1 MILKIKREKYSGT
14 EEIYKLYNKNNNE
27 IYSYESITNNNGI
40 ESNIQYN
47 NDIVNIFIPKSYKEK
62 SIIYSNNQDVGFIE
76 CVPTEK
82 AISTSYYWNMSFK
95 GRNLK
100 LYEIGFGNKGIYF
113 VIKENDKTIA
123 IISSVMIA
131 NDFKDS
137 NDLFVDN
144 DKDSIIAI
152 ICAIYWNLYRGAS
165 FIKDGSS
172 GLNTIN
178 KTLTTLSREIKEKM
192 DFEFMNNI
200 AKQENY
206 VIDNKSKKS
215 SINTIIGVTLLAI
228 FIIFLIIVLI
238 LG

>member
-1 MILKIKREKYSGT
+1 
-14 EEIYKLYNKNNNE
+14 
-27 IYSYESITNNNGI
+27 
-40 ESNIQYN
+40 
-47 NDIVNIFIPKSYKEK
+47 
-62 SIIYSNNQDVGFIE
+62 
-76 CVPTEK
+76 
-82 AISTSYYWNMSFK
+82 MSFK

-100 LYEIGFGNKGIYF
+100 LYEVGFGNKGLYF

-137 NDLFVDN
+137 YDLFVDN

-152 ICAIYWNLYRGAS
+152 ICAIYWNLYRGTS

-178 KTLTTLSREIKEKM
+178 KTLTTFSKEIKEKM

-206 VIDNKSKKS
+206 VMDNKNKKS
-215 SINTIIGVTLLAI
+215 SINTIIGATLLAI
-228 FIIFLIIVLI
+228 FIIFLTMVLI
-238 LG
+238 LGRK

>member
-1 MILKIKREKYSGT
+1 MINFKKE
-14 EEIYKLYNKNNNE
+14 
-27 IYSYESITNNNGI
+27 TNM
-40 ESNIQYN
+40 Y
-47 NDIVNIFIPKSYKEK
+47 
-62 SIIYSNNQDVGFIE
+62 
-76 CVPTEK
+76 
-82 AISTSYYWNMSFK
+82 
-95 GRNLK
+95 
-100 LYEIGFGNKGIYF
+100 
-113 VIKENDKTIA
+113 
-123 IISSVMIA
+123 
-131 NDFKDS
+131 
-137 NDLFVDN
+137 DLFVDN